1 MVDLRHGD
9 SMTAPS
15 NANTSGL
22 APCPF
27 CGGEAWL
34 NGYEAKYS
42 DLPPM
47 SRAPQC
53 RSCGASLGY
62 LTTPAKATE
71 AWNRRVTAASAQARI
86 AELDK
91 EVERWISAYNA
102 AHDQA
107 TENGGRA
114 NAARD
119 RATAAEARAERLS
132 RFGQHTNWELSHGYP
147 DGEEEDGCWL
157 VHSVNGGRNDREW
170 TLIGRG
176 ETPDDAIRAALQQET

>member
-1 MVDLRHGD
+1 
-9 SMTAPS
+9 MTPS

-34 NGYEAKYS
+34 NAYEAKYS
-42 DLPPM
+42 DLPPK

-114 NAARD
+114 NAAIA
-119 RATAAEARAERLS
+119 RATAAKARADRLLEAL
-132 RFGQHTNWELSHGYP
+132 RAVDYARVTDAPG
-147 DGEEEDGCWL
+147 D
-157 VHSVNGGRNDREW
+157 W
-170 TLIGRG
+170 TRATKL
-176 ETPDDAIRAALQQET
+176 TDAALQQEG

>member
-1 MVDLRHGD
+1 
-9 SMTAPS
+9 MTAPS

-34 NGYEAKYS
+34 NDYEAKYS

-71 AWNRRVTAASAQARI
+71 AWNRRVTAASAQTRI
-86 AELDK
+86 D
-91 EVERWISAYNA
+91 
-102 AHDQA
+102 
-107 TENGGRA
+107 
-114 NAARD
+114 
-119 RATAAEARAERLS
+119 AAEARADRLAKALERIEFEYLLN
-132 RFGQHTNWELSHGYP
+132 HTSKWA
-147 DGEEEDGCWL
+147 
-157 VHSVNGGRNDREW
+157 RE
-170 TLIGRG
+170 T
-176 ETPDDAIRAALQQET
+176 ARAALQQETQP

>member
-1 MVDLRHGD
+1 
-9 SMTAPS
+9 MTAPS

-34 NGYEAKYS
+34 NDYEAKYS

-71 AWNRRVTAASAQARI
+71 AWNRRVTAASAQAMI
-86 AELDK
+86 D
-91 EVERWISAYNA
+91 
-102 AHDQA
+102 
-107 TENGGRA
+107 
-114 NAARD
+114 
-119 RATAAEARAERLS
+119 AAEARADRLAK
-132 RFGQHTNWELSHGYP
+132 GIVQAEI
-147 DGEEEDGCWL
+147 
-157 VHSVNGGRNDREW
+157 
-170 TLIGRG
+170 LIG
-176 ETPDDAIRAALQQET
+176 DAIKGIQTAPLSVVTDTIWTADPCPMTVVEALQLARAALQQETQK

>member
-1 MVDLRHGD
+1 
-9 SMTAPS
+9 MTAPS

-34 NGYEAKYS
+34 NDYDAKYS

-86 AELDK
+86 AELEALVASIRRAQRDVVRA
-91 EVERWISAYNA
+91 EIEQEGYAPIS
-102 AHDQA
+102 D
-107 TENGGRA
+107 A
-114 NAARD
+114 ND
-119 RATAAEARAERLS
+119 RATAAEARADRLANGIVSAKLILTPEPGDAPLTEREKNARQYL
-132 RFGQHTNWELSHGYP
+132 
-147 DGEEEDGCWL
+147 
-157 VHSVNGGRNDREW
+157 
-170 TLIGRG
+170 
-176 ETPDDAIRAALQQET
+176 AALQQETQP

>member
-1 MVDLRHGD
+1 
-9 SMTAPS
+9 MTTPS

-34 NGYEAKYS
+34 NDYDAKYS

-86 AELDK
+86 AELS
-91 EVERWISAYNA
+91 EQNA
-102 AHDQA
+102 AFLDLHNDMS
-107 TENGGRA
+107 NRMV
-114 NAARD
+114 
-119 RATAAEARAERLS
+119 AAEARADRLADS
-132 RFGQHTNWELSHGYP
+132 NEGLTEDLYQAVLVAYRRGAHEWAWLNYPQWRNALAAGQEVAP
-147 DGEEEDGCWL
+147 
-157 VHSVNGGRNDREW
+157 
-170 TLIGRG
+170 I
-176 ETPDDAIRAALQQET
+176 ARAALQQETQK

>member
-1 MVDLRHGD
+1 
-9 SMTAPS
+9 MTAPS

-34 NGYEAKYS
+34 NDYEAKYS

-86 AELDK
+86 D
-91 EVERWISAYNA
+91 
-102 AHDQA
+102 
-107 TENGGRA
+107 
-114 NAARD
+114 
-119 RATAAEARAERLS
+119 AAEARANRLAKALDDCRLMS
-132 RFGQHTNWELSHGYP
+132 RQAE
-147 DGEEEDGCWL
+147 
-157 VHSVNGGRNDREW
+157 VQAV
-170 TLIGRG
+170 
-176 ETPDDAIRAALQQET
+176 ARAALQQETQP

>member
-1 MVDLRHGD
+1 
-9 SMTAPS
+9 MTPS

-34 NGYEAKYS
+34 NDYDAKYS

-47 SRAPQC
+47 SRSPQC

-86 AELDK
+86 AELEALAASIRRAQRDVIRA
-91 EVERWISAYNA
+91 EIEQEGYAPIS
-102 AHDQA
+102 D
-107 TENGGRA
+107 A
-114 NAARD
+114 ND
-119 RATAAEARAERLS
+119 RATAAEARADRLADIVKLLDECIW
-132 RFGQHTNWELSHGYP
+132 FNP
-147 DGEEEDGCWL
+147 DTQNFEVHHDG
-157 VHSVNGGRNDREW
+157 SVEK
-170 TLIGRG
+170 
-176 ETPDDAIRAALQQET
+176 ARAALQQETQP

>member
-1 MVDLRHGD
+1 
-9 SMTAPS
+9 MTAPS

-34 NGYEAKYS
+34 NDYDAKYS

-86 AELDK
+86 AEL
-91 EVERWISAYNA
+91 ESALAAAQNA
-102 AHDQA
+102 DAENDAHL
-107 TENGGRA
+107 RC
-114 NAARD
+114 
-119 RATAAEARAERLS
+119 RATAAEARADRLADIVRRCVTALDAS
-132 RFGQHTNWELSHGYP
+132 RSGGEYP
-147 DGEEEDGCWL
+147 DFEEWEK
-157 VHSVNGGRNDREW
+157 
-170 TLIGRG
+170 
-176 ETPDDAIRAALQQET
+176 DARAALQQETQK